1 MQATTGEGCFYTNIQ
16 ATHMRR
22 NRFSYTYSLVFA
34 ADMYATVFKP
44 NPLDPARG
52 AKYRDAILRPG
63 GSREEEESLKVRP
76 IVCPAVCINERA
88 HRTSLAG
95 HRTRRRS
102 SVNCSDTQGPTFD
115 PHRNGQSFIST
126 YALHPIQ

>member
-1 MQATTGEGCFYTNIQ
+1 
-16 ATHMRR
+16 MRR

-76 IVCPAVCINERA
+76 IVCVLPWVSFNAPAGLPWPATELGGV
-88 HRTSLAG
+88 
-95 HRTRRRS
+95 
-102 SVNCSDTQGPTFD
+102 
-115 PHRNGQSFIST
+115 
-126 YALHPIQ
+126 HP